1 VARLG
6 EDPAPPGPVVTAFVA
21 GGGFSVRGEVYE
33 GLFLTPERAFAWSP
47 PVAKALTIDD
57 LAPLLAIDPQPEFVL
72 LGTGVSLVFP
82 PLALRRAL
90 DERGIGLE
98 AMDSRAAARTWGL
111 LRGEERWIVAALM
124 PLSGPA

>member
-1 VARLG
+1 MARLG
-6 EDPAPPGPVVTAFVA
+6 EDPPPPGPVVTAFAA

-47 PVAKALTIDD
+47 PAAKALTIED

-72 LGTGVSLVFP
+72 LGTGTSLVFP
-82 PLALRRAL
+82 PLAVRRAL

-124 PLSGPA
+124 PLS

>member
-1 VARLG
+1 MARLG

-21 GGGFSVRGEVYE
+21 AGGFSVRGEVFE
-33 GLFLTPERAFAWSP
+33 GLFLTPERAFAWGP
-47 PVAKALTIDD
+47 PAASALTMDD
-57 LAPLLAIDPQPEFVL
+57 LEPILALDPRPEFLL
-72 LGTGVSLVFP
+72 LGTGSRLVFP
-82 PLALRRAL
+82 PVALRRAL

>member
-72 LGTGVSLVFP
+72 LGTGSALVLP

-124 PLSGPA
+124 PLSGHA

>member
-1 VARLG
+1 MAHLG

-47 PVAKALTIDD
+47 PTAKALTIED

-72 LGTGVSLVFP
+72 LGTGTSLVFP

-124 PLSGPA
+124 PLS

>member
-1 VARLG
+1 MAHLG

-33 GLFLTPERAFAWSP
+33 GLFLTPERPFAWSP
-47 PVAKALTIDD
+47 PTAKALAIED

-72 LGTGVSLVFP
+72 LGTGTSLVFP

-124 PLSGPA
+124 PLS

>member
-1 VARLG
+1 MAHLG

-47 PVAKALTIDD
+47 PTAKALAIED

-72 LGTGVSLVFP
+72 LGTGTSLVFP

-124 PLSGPA
+124 PLS